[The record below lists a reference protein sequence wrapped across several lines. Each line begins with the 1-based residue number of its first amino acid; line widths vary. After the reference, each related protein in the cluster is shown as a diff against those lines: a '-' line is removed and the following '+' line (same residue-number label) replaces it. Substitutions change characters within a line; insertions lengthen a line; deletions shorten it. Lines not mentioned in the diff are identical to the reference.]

1 MHLHERWMTDIFA
14 LHESSQRYITWFW
27 DVYLRL
33 LVICILLYKIYDLA
47 YHYSLII
54 SALMRIL
61 VMTVGIIFR
70 EICIEPNL
78 NFTLFIDSNML
89 LHNLKI
95 ARLIIQFLESQQRTL
110 DNVQALVKRYI
121 SDITESNGNMLNI
134 NHSAAYIWAHTRTL
148 QCLIMESIH

>member
-1 MHLHERWMTDIFA
+1 
-14 LHESSQRYITWFW
+14 
-27 DVYLRL
+27 
-33 LVICILLYKIYDLA
+33 
-47 YHYSLII
+47 
-54 SALMRIL
+54 MRIL

-134 NHSAAYIWAHTRTL
+134 NHSAAYI
-148 QCLIMESIH
+148 